1 MSFYK
6 ELQVFSEYLHSIRFL
21 QDFITIDLKFP
32 MNWGLPKSLTAE
44 DKVVPF
50 DSGDQNLKGISF
62 VCAFEESEVTEAI
75 SKINKVIKLNK
86 DREIKERLFKET
98 IETLKK
104 TFETTDLDTLKSLYF
119 DFEKKENT
127 LDNGSTGGASLE
139 LVEERTTQRPKR
151 TRIRKE
157 ETDSADQEA

>member
-6 ELQVFSEYLHSIRFL
+6 ELQVFSEYIHSIRFL
-21 QDFITIDLKFP
+21 EGYITLDLRFP
-32 MNWGLPKSLTAE
+32 MNWGLPKSLTSE
-44 DKVVPF
+44 DKVIPF
-50 DSGDQNLKGISF
+50 ESGEQNLKGISF
-62 VCAFEESEVTEAI
+62 VCSFEESEVTETI

-86 DREIKERLFKET
+86 DRELKEKLFKET
-98 IETLKK
+98 IDTLKR

-127 LDNGSTGGASLE
+127 LEDGTTRGTSLE
-139 LVEERTTQRPKR
+139 LVEERTAQRSKR

-157 ETDSADQEA
+157 ETSTRDKES

>member
-62 VCAFEESEVTEAI
+62 VCTFEESEVTETI
-75 SKINKVIKLNK
+75 SRINKVIKLNK

-98 IETLKK
+98 IDTLKK

-127 LDNGSTGGASLE
+127 LDNGSTRGASLE

-157 ETDSADQEA
+157 ENDSADQEA

>member
-6 ELQVFSEYLHSIRFL
+6 ELQVFSEHLHSIRFL
-21 QDFITIDLKFP
+21 ENFITIDLKFP
-32 MNWGLPKSLTAE
+32 MNWGLPKSLTSE

-50 DSGDQNLKGISF
+50 DSGDQTLKGISF
-62 VCAFEESEVTEAI
+62 VCPFEESEVTETI

-86 DREIKERLFKET
+86 DREIKEKLFKET
-98 IETLKK
+98 IDTLKK

-157 ETDSADQEA
+157 EADSSDQES